1 MSTPSSIQLLNAAQ
15 NQHIIALAASV
26 SDSMRTGM
34 ILLILAAARLGQRDD
49 APKQLAGMSCKQV
62 YEWVKHSPH
71 ECSYEAVRKLL
82 KSLVENGLAEFCKG
96 KYTLADSVAASLRKL
111 ADPDAKNQVTVT
123 GAPNGAGNIVNQS
136 GQVMPNSVATSVVA
150 TPVAVTDAANDEINT
165 KAIEYFVDLA
175 AFHSF
180 RPRSSLYWQVA
191 CCHTVSIA
199 QLAAAASGLAGVL
212 MSKVWTS
219 SPIDELQAI
228 LDGKSAIKP
237 SSAASFV
244 FAYEASMREGAAE
257 AKSKFLAPFVNA
269 ALENFSK
276 RFEPQQVPVTA
287 PANAESPSV
296 LPLPQPDE
304 ERPLATI
311 YKLPIPGDYG
321 SAA

>member
-26 SDSMRTGM
+26 SDSMRTGV
-34 ILLILAAARLGQRDD
+34 ILFILAAARLGRRED
-49 APKQLAGMSCKQV
+49 APIQLAGMSCKQV
-62 YEWVKHSPH
+62 YEWVNHPPY

-111 ADPDAKNQVTVT
+111 ADPDTKNEVTVT
-123 GAPNGAGNIVNQS
+123 GAPNGAGNIVNRS

-150 TPVAVTDAANDEINT
+150 KPVAATDAANDEINK
-165 KAIEYFVDLA
+165 KAIGYFVDLA
-175 AFHSF
+175 AFRSF
-180 RPRSSLYWQVA
+180 CPRSSLYWQVA
-191 CCHTVSIA
+191 CCHTESLA
-199 QLAAAASGLAGVL
+199 QLAAAASGLASEL
-212 MSKVWTS
+212 MSNKWFF
-219 SPIDELQAI
+219 SPIGELQSI
-228 LDGKSAIKP
+228 LDGNSAIKP
-237 SSAASFV
+237 TSAVSFV
-244 FAYEASMREGAAE
+244 FAYEASTREAAAE
-257 AKSKFLAPFVNA
+257 ANSKFLEPYVNA
-269 ALENFSK
+269 ALENFAK

-287 PANAESPSV
+287 PANAEGPNDV
-296 LPLPQPDE
+296 PLPQPDE